1 MTSLQLKLDS
11 LEQADWLGIISATM
25 QLGGLTEINLTEEL
39 MSELLANRQFQFMS
53 IVRLPTGGLQ
63 FKFVTQA
70 EADFINAAPS
80 SPLEI
85 N

>member
-1 MTSLQLKLDS
+1 MTTLQLKLDS

-39 MSELLANRQFQFMS
+39 MTELLASKEFQFLS
-53 IVRLPTGGLQ
+53 IRRIPTGGLQ
-63 FKFVTQA
+63 FKFVDQV
-70 EADFINAAPS
+70 EADFINASPA